1 MIMRI
6 QSTRKADY
14 TSYFPSYTSFFP
26 LWWRY
31 HTILVYT
38 GNHSL
43 KYAQN
48 MIIEL
53 WLKELLIWSD
63 RTRCSTSLC
72 RDYWN
77 SKLPFIKK
85 SKSKE
90 YFRMAHSSSCFRW
103 VKSGNLKTLFR
114 FLDRILLMIFAATFL
129 FGSFY
134 FYSEIGRHPV
144 PDHPF
149 QETYKTFAKISYAAF
164 YLWPISALMNGWN
177 KPSGH
182 DEQNH
187 FRFIR
192 R

>member
-1 MIMRI
+1 MNSPWFVMIMRI

-14 TSYFPSYTSFFP
+14 TSYFP

-31 HTILVYT
+31 
-38 GNHSL
+38 HSL

-85 SKSKE
+85 SKPKE

-103 VKSGNLKTLFR
+103 VESGELKTLLLS
-114 FLDRILLMIFAATFL
+114 LDRILLMIFAATFL

-149 QETYKTFAKISYAAF
+149 QETYKIFAEISCAVF
-164 YLWPISALMNGWN
+164 YLWYIWPILA
-177 KPSGH
+177 
-182 DEQNH
+182 
-187 FRFIR
+187 
-192 R
+192 